1 MQQDESRTSDRRD
14 ENGIVVEAFLKLS
27 ERRPFGALTA
37 PSGGETFASTN
48 GGGNHA
54 HINCNYCSCWSLLAR
69 GMLPRVSRRKGRR
82 RSGAARA
89 SRSKRRAGRS
99 RAARRKGRARP
110 PGATRATRAARR

>member
-1 MQQDESRTSDRRD
+1 MIHEQVADATKMGLLWRHFF
-14 ENGIVVEAFLKLS
+14 FLKLS

-69 GMLPRVSRRKGRR
+69 GMLPGASKG
-82 RSGAARA
+82 
-89 SRSKRRAGRS
+89 
-99 RAARRKGRARP
+99 
-110 PGATRATRAARR
+110 